1 MHVPLLACPK
11 CFIYD
16 LSACNKTSA
25 AGHALGALINPLENV
40 LTSIYMFS
48 NRFRV
53 CLVVWLRVLF
63 K

>member
-40 LTSIYMFS
+40 LYTIY
-48 NRFRV
+48 RHATR
-53 CLVVWLRVLF
+53 L
-63 K
+63 